1 MHPTNL
7 EGVTELAKQFK
18 KHFPNKTLWAWTGFL
33 FDKYLKDKEIV
44 KYLDVLVDGQ
54 YVDEL
59 HDFRL
64 KWRGSS
70 NQRVIDVP
78 KTLKQGKIV
87 LYCE

>member
-1 MHPTNL
+1 ML
-7 EGVTELAKQFK
+7 
-18 KHFPNKTLWAWTGFL
+18 KHQTCKIIWKLL
-33 FDKYLKDKEIV
+33 CKLY
-44 KYLDVLVDGQ
+44 GQ